1 MSYIIIQFDLLG
13 RFEEM
18 DVMINEEGSALKTFQ
33 TEEDAQLFLYRHG
46 LEGFKNSFPH
56 QIRVARLQ

>member
-18 DVMINEEGSALKTFQ
+18 DAMINEEGSALKTFQ
-33 TEEDAQLFLYRHG
+33 TEVDAQLFLYHHG
-46 LEGFKNSFPH
+46 LEGFESSFPH
-56 QIRVARLQ
+56 QIRVARLH